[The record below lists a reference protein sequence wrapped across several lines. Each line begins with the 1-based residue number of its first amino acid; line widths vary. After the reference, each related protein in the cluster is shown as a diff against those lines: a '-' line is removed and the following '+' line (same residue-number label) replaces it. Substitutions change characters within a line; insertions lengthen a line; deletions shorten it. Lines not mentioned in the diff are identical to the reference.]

1 MMVYVQASPEMVY
14 FLTMA
19 GAGEKLDEEVSY
31 VEWVGLPAPGKSW
44 NQVLVLNISLSGC
57 VKIHWM

>member
-1 MMVYVQASPEMVY
+1 
-14 FLTMA
+14 MA

-31 VEWVGLPAPGKSW
+31 VGWVGLPAPGKSW
-44 NQVLVLNISLSGC
+44 NQVLVLNIGLSGC